1 MVTPGRSTAHAATP
15 FVVVAASVALLLS
28 ISGCSSPSP
37 DAPASSAL
45 PAACPAGT
53 AVGTAGELQS
63 ALDAA
68 APGDVLVLADGRY
81 EGSFTIRAQGSA
93 DEPITL
99 CGGAAAVLDGG
110 SVDSGYT
117 LHLEG
122 ASNWRLEGFSVT
134 GGQKGVM
141 LDASSH
147 NELTGLAVS
156 GVGDEGIHLRT
167 GSSDNLLAGVTVSN
181 TGLRMPDFG
190 EGVYI
195 GSAESNWCD
204 LTACAPDASDRNR
217 VVGATITATTA
228 EAIDVKEGTTGG
240 ELTGNTLDGAAISAA
255 DSLID
260 VKGSG
265 WRVTGTTGTASPGDG
280 AQVHVIVE
288 GSGSANVFTGNTF
301 AVAADGYGVQLAGDA
316 RTAGN
321 VVSCDNVATIDGAAV
336 AAFVTNISCTR

>member
-1 MVTPGRSTAHAATP
+1 MTTPGRSTAPGARLFA
-15 FVVVAASVALLLS
+15 VVAASVALVFAV
-28 ISGCSSPSP
+28 SGCSAPSLESPS
-37 DAPASSAL
+37 SSAL
-45 PAACPAGT
+45 PDSCPAGA
-53 AVGTAGELQS
+53 AVSTSDGLQS
-63 ALDAA
+63 ALDSASA
-68 APGDVLVLADGRY
+68 GDVLVLSDGRY
-81 EGSFTIRAQGSA
+81 EGTFTIRSQGSSDA
-93 DEPITL
+93 PITL

-117 LHLEG
+117 LHLDG

-156 GVGDEGIHLRT
+156 AVGDEGIHLRT
-167 GSSDNLLAGVTVSN
+167 GSSDNLLAGLTVSN

-195 GSAESNWCD
+195 GSAEGNWCD

-240 ELTGNTLDGAAISAA
+240 ELTGNTLDGSTITAA

-265 WRVTGTTGTASPGDG
+265 WQVTGTTGTASPGDG

-288 GSGSANVFTGNTF
+288 GSGSANVFSGNTF
-301 AVAADGYGVQLAGDA
+301 AVAADGYAVQLAGDA

-321 VVSCDNVATIDGAAV
+321 VVSCDNVATVDGAAEP
-336 AAFVTNISCTR
+336 AFVTNISCTG